1 MLSGTWYLPLIVVLL
16 SFVYHERIAAREEA
30 FLLSAFGDRFRAWAS
45 GVPAM
50 LPAIGQ
56 YQSSNVPFQWRK
68 VIVQESHGLC
78 AIGTAFLVLDTL
90 EDSVRL
96 GRLEVDPMWLTIF
109 IATLIPL
116 VIVVIAKKAGRRKAQ
131 I

>member
-1 MLSGTWYLPLIVVLL
+1 
-16 SFVYHERIAAREEA
+16 
-30 FLLSAFGDRFRAWAS
+30 
-45 GVPAM
+45 
-50 LPAIGQ
+50 
-56 YQSSNVPFQWRK
+56 VPFQWRK

-96 GRLEVDPMWLTIF
+96 GRLVVDPMWLAIF
-109 IATLIPL
+109 IATLIPFL
-116 VIVVIAKKAGRRKAQ
+116 IVVIAKKAGRRKAQ

>member
-1 MLSGTWYLPLIVVLL
+1 M
-16 SFVYHERIAAREEA
+16 
-30 FLLSAFGDRFRAWAS
+30 
-45 GVPAM
+45 VPAV
-50 LPAIGQ
+50 GQ
-56 YQSSNVPFQWRK
+56 YRTSNVPFQWRK

-96 GRLEVDPMWLTIF
+96 GYVHVDRAWLTIF
-109 IATLIPL
+109 IATLVPL
-116 VIVVIAKKAGRRKAQ
+116 LIVVIVKRASRRKAQ